1 MAASFQNLV
10 VFILLTIFSFGNI
23 TQASIENI
31 DLNYTQP
38 AATFD
43 ELYEDGIRLYSNE
56 SWVMAIRSFMLAI
69 ADHRQEAEV
78 RANCII
84 QCREKV
90 DKSDVLRNGLY
101 DGGSL
106 VLYYVIRVR
115 RCADLCQ
122 EKYLGRRGPIAKYVR
137 DAFERRQPY
146 NYMQFAFYKVTG
158 RDLLFLFFHGITI
171 ICRLRV
177 SFVQSALGKH
187 VSVTPEGGSRG

>member
-1 MAASFQNLV
+1 MAASLQNLF
-10 VFILLTIFSFGNI
+10 VFTLLTIFSFGDI

-43 ELYEDGIRLYSNE
+43 ELYNDGIRLYSNE
-56 SWVMAIRSFMLAI
+56 SWGKAIRSFMLAI

-122 EKYLGRRGPIAKYVR
+122 EKFLGRRGPIAKFVR
-137 DAFERRQPY
+137 DAFERREPY
-146 NYMQFAFYKVTG
+146 NYMQFAFYKVNVV
-158 RDLLFLFFHGITI
+158 LLCTFFT
-171 ICRLRV
+171 
-177 SFVQSALGKH
+177 
-187 VSVTPEGGSRG
+187 